1 MKKFASVLVQL
12 KTLALEKIEQKLE
25 SKRLELQQNEREVL
39 DKQAQLSAF
48 KNPELGGMSLFLQTQ
63 QLKSALR
70 LEIEYYQQE
79 GENLNK
85 DLKVLEKDYFLAN
98 QELEKA
104 KIILEKEKQKEK
116 EIVEKKEQTLLDE
129 NAMILHWQKGG
140 LACVKSC

>member
-39 DKQAQLSAF
+39 DKQAQLNAF
-48 KNPELGGMSLFLQTQ
+48 KNPELGGMSLFLQIQ

-70 LEIEYYQQE
+70 MEIEYYQQE
-79 GENLNK
+79 SENLNK
-85 DLKVLEKDYFLAN
+85 DLKVLEKDYLLAN

-104 KIILEKEKQKEK
+104 KIILENEKQKEK
-116 EIVEKKEQTLLDE
+116 EILEKKEQALLDE

-140 LACVKSC
+140 LHA

>member
-25 SKRLELQQNEREVL
+25 SKRLEWWQNEREIL

-63 QLKSALR
+63 QLKSTLR
-70 LEIEYYQQE
+70 MEIEYYQQQ
-79 GENLNK
+79 GENLTK
-85 DLKVLEKDYFLAN
+85 DLKILEKDCLLAN

-104 KIILEKEKQKEK
+104 KIILENEKRKEK
-116 EIVEKKEQTLLDE
+116 EILEKKEQALLDE
-129 NAMILHWQKGG
+129 NAMILHWQKEG
-140 LACVKSC
+140 LHA

>member
-25 SKRLELQQNEREVL
+25 SKRLKLQQNEREIL

-70 LEIEYYQQE
+70 LEIEYCQQE
-79 GENLNK
+79 GENLTK
-85 DLKVLEKDYFLAN
+85 DLKILEKDYFLAN

-104 KIILEKEKQKEK
+104 KIILENEKQKEK
-116 EIVEKKEQTLLDE
+116 EILEKKEQALLDE

-140 LACVKSC
+140 MHA

>member
-12 KTLALEKIEQKLE
+12 KALALEKIEQKLE

-70 LEIEYYQQE
+70 MEIEYYQQE
-79 GENLNK
+79 GENLTK

-116 EIVEKKEQTLLDE
+116 EILEKKEQVLLDE
-129 NAMILHWQKGG
+129 NAMILHWQKEG
-140 LACVKSC
+140 LHA

>member
-25 SKRLELQQNEREVL
+25 SKRLELRQNEREVL

-70 LEIEYYQQE
+70 MEIEYYQQQS
-79 GENLNK
+79 ENLTK
-85 DLKVLEKDYFLAN
+85 DLKILEKDYLLAN

-104 KIILEKEKQKEK
+104 KIILENEKQKEK
-116 EIVEKKEQTLLDE
+116 EILEKKEQALLDE
-129 NAMILHWQKGG
+129 NAMILHWQKEG
-140 LACVKSC
+140 LHA

>member
-25 SKRLELQQNEREVL
+25 SKRLEWRQNEREIL

-70 LEIEYYQQE
+70 MEIEYYQQQ
-79 GENLNK
+79 GENLIK
-85 DLKVLEKDYFLAN
+85 DLKTLEKDYFLAN

-104 KIILEKEKQKEK
+104 KIILENEKRKEK
-116 EIVEKKEQTLLDE
+116 EILEKKEQALLDE
-129 NAMILHWQKGG
+129 NAMILHWQKEG
-140 LACVKSC
+140 LHA

>member
-1 MKKFASVLVQL
+1 MKKFASVWVQL

-25 SKRLELQQNEREVL
+25 SKRLEWQQNEREIL

-70 LEIEYYQQE
+70 MEIEYYQQQ
-79 GENLNK
+79 GENLTK
-85 DLKVLEKDYFLAN
+85 DLKILEKECLLAN

-104 KIILEKEKQKEK
+104 KIILEKEKRKEK
-116 EIVEKKEQTLLDE
+116 EILEKKEQALLDE
-129 NAMILHWQKGG
+129 NAMILHWQKEG
-140 LACVKSC
+140 LHA

>member
-12 KTLALEKIEQKLE
+12 KTLALEKIEQKLQN
-25 SKRLELQQNEREVL
+25 KRLELQQNEREIL

-70 LEIEYYQQE
+70 MEIEYYQQE
-79 GENLNK
+79 SKNLNK
-85 DLKVLEKDYFLAN
+85 DLKVLEKDYLLAN

-104 KIILEKEKQKEK
+104 KIILEKEKQKEQK
-116 EIVEKKEQTLLDE
+116 ILEKKEQALLDE
-129 NAMILHWQKGG
+129 NAMILHWQKEG
-140 LACVKSC
+140 LHA

>member
-25 SKRLELQQNEREVL
+25 SKRLELRQNEREIL

-85 DLKVLEKDYFLAN
+85 DLKILEKDYLLAN

-104 KIILEKEKQKEK
+104 KIILENEKQKEK
-116 EIVEKKEQTLLDE
+116 EIVEKKEQALLDE
-129 NAMILHWQKGG
+129 NAMILHWQKEG
-140 LACVKSC
+140 LHA

>member
-12 KTLALEKIEQKLE
+12 KTLALEKIERKLE

-70 LEIEYYQQE
+70 MEIEYYQQE
-79 GENLNK
+79 GENLTK
-85 DLKVLEKDYFLAN
+85 DLKILEKDYFLAN

-116 EIVEKKEQTLLDE
+116 EIVEKKEQALLDE
-129 NAMILHWQKGG
+129 NAMILHWQKEG
-140 LACVKSC
+140 LHA

>member
-25 SKRLELQQNEREVL
+25 SKRLEWQQNEREIL

-63 QLKSALR
+63 RLKSALR
-70 LEIEYYQQE
+70 MEIEYYQQQ
-79 GENLNK
+79 GENLTK
-85 DLKVLEKDYFLAN
+85 DLKILEKDYFLAN

-104 KIILEKEKQKEK
+104 KIILENEKRKEK
-116 EIVEKKEQTLLDE
+116 EILEKKEQALLDE
-129 NAMILHWQKGG
+129 NAMILHWQKEG
-140 LACVKSC
+140 LHA

>member
-25 SKRLELQQNEREVL
+25 SKRLEWRQNEREIL

-70 LEIEYYQQE
+70 MEIEYYQQQ
-79 GENLNK
+79 GENLTK
-85 DLKVLEKDYFLAN
+85 DLKILEKDYFLAN

-104 KIILEKEKQKEK
+104 KIILENEKRKEK
-116 EIVEKKEQTLLDE
+116 EILEKKEQALLDE

-140 LACVKSC
+140 LHA

>member
-48 KNPELGGMSLFLQTQ
+48 KNPELGGMSLFLQIQ

-70 LEIEYYQQE
+70 MEIEYYQQE

-85 DLKVLEKDYFLAN
+85 DLKVLEKDYLLAN

-104 KIILEKEKQKEK
+104 KIILENEKQKEK
-116 EIVEKKEQTLLDE
+116 EIVEKKEQALLDE

-140 LACVKSC
+140 LHA

>member
-25 SKRLELQQNEREVL
+25 SKRLELQQKEREVL

-48 KNPELGGMSLFLQTQ
+48 KNPEWGGMSLFLQTQ

-70 LEIEYYQQE
+70 MEIEYYQQE
-79 GENLNK
+79 GENLTK
-85 DLKVLEKDYFLAN
+85 DLKILEKDYLLAN

-104 KIILEKEKQKEK
+104 KIILENEKQKEK
-116 EIVEKKEQTLLDE
+116 EIVEKKEQALLDE

-140 LACVKSC
+140 LHA

>member
-25 SKRLELQQNEREVL
+25 SKRLKLRQNEREIL

-70 LEIEYYQQE
+70 TEIEHYQQE
-79 GENLNK
+79 GESLTK
-85 DLKVLEKDYFLAN
+85 DLKILEKEYLLAN

-104 KIILEKEKQKEK
+104 KIILENEKQKEK
-116 EIVEKKEQTLLDE
+116 EIVEKKEQALLDE
-129 NAMILHWQKGG
+129 NAMILHWQKEG
-140 LACVKSC
+140 LHA

>member
-25 SKRLELQQNEREVL
+25 SKRLKLQQNEREVL

-70 LEIEYYQQE
+70 MEIEYYQQE
-79 GENLNK
+79 GENLTK
-85 DLKVLEKDYFLAN
+85 DLKVLEKDYLLAN

-104 KIILEKEKQKEK
+104 KIILENEKQKEK
-116 EIVEKKEQTLLDE
+116 EILEKKEQALLDE

-140 LACVKSC
+140 LHA

>member
-25 SKRLELQQNEREVL
+25 SKRLELQQKEREVL
-39 DKQAQLSAF
+39 EKQAQLSAF
-48 KNPELGGMSLFLQTQ
+48 KNPKLGGMSLFLQIQ

-70 LEIEYYQQE
+70 MEIEYYQQE
-79 GENLNK
+79 GENLTK
-85 DLKVLEKDYFLAN
+85 DLKILEKDYLLAN

-116 EIVEKKEQTLLDE
+116 EILEKKEQALLDE
-129 NAMILHWQKGG
+129 NAMILHWQKEG
-140 LACVKSC
+140 LHA

>member
-12 KTLALEKIEQKLE
+12 KTLALEKIERKLE

-39 DKQAQLSAF
+39 DKQTQLSAF

-70 LEIEYYQQE
+70 MEIEYYQQE
-79 GENLNK
+79 SENLTK
-85 DLKVLEKDYFLAN
+85 DLKILEKDYLLAN

-104 KIILEKEKQKEK
+104 KIILENEKRKEK
-116 EIVEKKEQTLLDE
+116 EILEKKEQALLDE
-129 NAMILHWQKGG
+129 NAMILHWQKEG
-140 LACVKSC
+140 LHA

>member
-1 MKKFASVLVQL
+1 MKKFTSVLVQL

-25 SKRLELQQNEREVL
+25 SKRLEWRQNEREIL

-70 LEIEYYQQE
+70 MEIEYYQQQ

-85 DLKVLEKDYFLAN
+85 DLKILEKDYFLAN

-104 KIILEKEKQKEK
+104 KIILENEKRKEK
-116 EIVEKKEQTLLDE
+116 EILEKKEQALLDE
-129 NAMILHWQKGG
+129 NAMILHWQKEG
-140 LACVKSC
+140 LHA

>member
-70 LEIEYYQQE
+70 MEIEYYQQE
-79 GENLNK
+79 SENLTK
-85 DLKVLEKDYFLAN
+85 DLKVLEKDYLLAN

-104 KIILEKEKQKEK
+104 KIILENEKQKEK
-116 EIVEKKEQTLLDE
+116 EILEKKEQALLDE

-140 LACVKSC
+140 LHA

>member
-1 MKKFASVLVQL
+1 MKKFASVWVQL

-25 SKRLELQQNEREVL
+25 SKRLEWRQNEREIL

-70 LEIEYYQQE
+70 MEIEYYQQE
-79 GENLNK
+79 SENLIK
-85 DLKVLEKDYFLAN
+85 DLKILEKECLLAN

-104 KIILEKEKQKEK
+104 KIILENEKRKEK
-116 EIVEKKEQTLLDE
+116 EILEKKEQALLDE
-129 NAMILHWQKGG
+129 NAMILHWQKEG
-140 LACVKSC
+140 LHA

>member
-25 SKRLELQQNEREVL
+25 SKRLEWRQNEREIL

-70 LEIEYYQQE
+70 MEIEYYQQQ

-85 DLKVLEKDYFLAN
+85 DLKILEKDYLLAN

-104 KIILEKEKQKEK
+104 KIILENEKRKEK
-116 EIVEKKEQTLLDE
+116 EILEKKEQALLDE
-129 NAMILHWQKGG
+129 NAMILHWQKES
-140 LACVKSC
+140 LHA

>member
-39 DKQAQLSAF
+39 DKQAQLNAF

-70 LEIEYYQQE
+70 MEIEYYQQE
-79 GENLNK
+79 GKNLTK
-85 DLKVLEKDYFLAN
+85 DLKILEKDYLLAN

-104 KIILEKEKQKEK
+104 KIILEKEKQKEQK
-116 EIVEKKEQTLLDE
+116 ILEKKEQALLDE
-129 NAMILHWQKGG
+129 NAMILHWQKEG
-140 LACVKSC
+140 LHA

>member
-25 SKRLELQQNEREVL
+25 SKRLEWQQNEREIL

-70 LEIEYYQQE
+70 MEIEYYQQE
-79 GENLNK
+79 SENLIK
-85 DLKVLEKDYFLAN
+85 DLKILEKECLLAN

-104 KIILEKEKQKEK
+104 KIILENEKQKEK
-116 EIVEKKEQTLLDE
+116 EILEKKEQALLDE

-140 LACVKSC
+140 LHA

>member
-1 MKKFASVLVQL
+1 MKKFASILVQL

-25 SKRLELQQNEREVL
+25 SKRLEWRQKEREVL

-70 LEIEYYQQE
+70 MEIEYYQQE
-79 GENLNK
+79 SENLTK
-85 DLKVLEKDYFLAN
+85 DLKILEKDYLLAN

-116 EIVEKKEQTLLDE
+116 EIVEKKEQALLDE
-129 NAMILHWQKGG
+129 NAMILHWQKEG
-140 LACVKSC
+140 LHA

>member
-25 SKRLELQQNEREVL
+25 SKRLEWRQNEREIL

-70 LEIEYYQQE
+70 MEIEYYQQQ
-79 GENLNK
+79 GENLIK
-85 DLKVLEKDYFLAN
+85 DLKILEKEYLLAN

-104 KIILEKEKQKEK
+104 KIILENEKRKEK
-116 EIVEKKEQTLLDE
+116 EILEKKEQALLDE
-129 NAMILHWQKGG
+129 NTMILHWQKEG
-140 LACVKSC
+140 LHA

>member
-25 SKRLELQQNEREVL
+25 SKRSELQQNQREIL

-70 LEIEYYQQE
+70 MEIEYYQQE
-79 GENLNK
+79 SENLNK
-85 DLKVLEKDYFLAN
+85 DLKILEKEYLLAN

-104 KIILEKEKQKEK
+104 KIILENEKQKEK
-116 EIVEKKEQTLLDE
+116 EIVEKKEQALLDE
-129 NAMILHWQKGG
+129 NAMILHWQKEG
-140 LACVKSC
+140 LHA

>member
-25 SKRLELQQNEREVL
+25 SKRLELRQNEREIL

-48 KNPELGGMSLFLQTQ
+48 KNPELGGMSLFLQIQ

-70 LEIEYYQQE
+70 MEIEYYQQE

-85 DLKVLEKDYFLAN
+85 DLKVLEKDYLLAN

-104 KIILEKEKQKEK
+104 KIILENEKQKEK
-116 EIVEKKEQTLLDE
+116 EIVEKKEQALLDE

-140 LACVKSC
+140 LHA

>member
-48 KNPELGGMSLFLQTQ
+48 KNPELGGMSLFLQIQ

-70 LEIEYYQQE
+70 MEIEYCQQE
-79 GENLNK
+79 SENLNK
-85 DLKVLEKDYFLAN
+85 DLKILEKDYLLAN

-104 KIILEKEKQKEK
+104 KIILEKEKRKEK
-116 EIVEKKEQTLLDE
+116 EIVEKKEQALLDE
-129 NAMILHWQKGG
+129 NAMILHWQKEG
-140 LACVKSC
+140 LHA

>member
-1 MKKFASVLVQL
+1 MKKFAFVLVQL

-25 SKRLELQQNEREVL
+25 SKRLEWRQNEREIL

-70 LEIEYYQQE
+70 MEIEYYQQQS
-79 GENLNK
+79 ENLIK
-85 DLKVLEKDYFLAN
+85 DLKILEKDCLLAN

-104 KIILEKEKQKEK
+104 KIILENEKRKEK
-116 EIVEKKEQTLLDE
+116 EILEKKEQALLDE
-129 NAMILHWQKGG
+129 NAMILHWQKEG
-140 LACVKSC
+140 LHA

>member
-25 SKRLELQQNEREVL
+25 SKRLELRQNEREIL

-70 LEIEYYQQE
+70 MEIEYYQQE
-79 GENLNK
+79 SENLIK
-85 DLKVLEKDYFLAN
+85 DLKILEKDYFLAN

-104 KIILEKEKQKEK
+104 KIILENEKRKEK
-116 EIVEKKEQTLLDE
+116 EILEKKEQALLDE
-129 NAMILHWQKGG
+129 NAMILHWQKEG
-140 LACVKSC
+140 LHA

>member
-12 KTLALEKIEQKLE
+12 KTLALEKIERKLE
-25 SKRLELQQNEREVL
+25 SKRLELQQKEREAL

-48 KNPELGGMSLFLQTQ
+48 KNPELGGMSLFLQIQ
-63 QLKSALR
+63 QLKSTLR
-70 LEIEYYQQE
+70 MEIEYYQQE
-79 GENLNK
+79 SENLTK
-85 DLKVLEKDYFLAN
+85 DLKVLEKDYLLAN

-116 EIVEKKEQTLLDE
+116 EIVEKKEQALLDE

-140 LACVKSC
+140 LHA

>member
-25 SKRLELQQNEREVL
+25 SKRLELQQKEREVL

-70 LEIEYYQQE
+70 MEIEYYQQE
-79 GENLNK
+79 SENLTK
-85 DLKVLEKDYFLAN
+85 DLKILEKDYLLAN

-104 KIILEKEKQKEK
+104 KIILENEKQKEK
-116 EIVEKKEQTLLDE
+116 EIVEKKEQALLDE

-140 LACVKSC
+140 LHA

>member
-1 MKKFASVLVQL
+1 MKKFASVWVQL

-25 SKRLELQQNEREVL
+25 SKRLEWRQNEREIL

-70 LEIEYYQQE
+70 MEIEYYQQE

-85 DLKVLEKDYFLAN
+85 DLKILEKEYLLAN

-104 KIILEKEKQKEK
+104 KIILEKEKRKEK
-116 EIVEKKEQTLLDE
+116 EIVEKKEQALLDE
-129 NAMILHWQKGG
+129 NAMILHWQKEG
-140 LACVKSC
+140 LHA

>member
-25 SKRLELQQNEREVL
+25 SKRLKLQQNQREIL

-70 LEIEYYQQE
+70 MEIEYYQQE

-85 DLKVLEKDYFLAN
+85 DLKILEKEYLLAN

-104 KIILEKEKQKEK
+104 KIILENEKQKEK
-116 EIVEKKEQTLLDE
+116 EIVEKKEQALLDE
-129 NAMILHWQKGG
+129 NAMILHWQKEG
-140 LACVKSC
+140 LHA

>member
-25 SKRLELQQNEREVL
+25 SKRLEWRQNEREIL

-63 QLKSALR
+63 QLKSTLR
-70 LEIEYYQQE
+70 MEIEYYQQE
-79 GENLNK
+79 SENLIK
-85 DLKVLEKDYFLAN
+85 DLKILEKEYLLAN

-104 KIILEKEKQKEK
+104 KIILENEKRKEK
-116 EIVEKKEQTLLDE
+116 EILEKKEQALLDE
-129 NAMILHWQKGG
+129 NAMILHWQKEG
-140 LACVKSC
+140 LHA

>member
-70 LEIEYYQQE
+70 MEIEYYQQE
-79 GENLNK
+79 SENLTK
-85 DLKVLEKDYFLAN
+85 DLKVLEKDYLLAN

-116 EIVEKKEQTLLDE
+116 EILEKKEQALLDE
-129 NAMILHWQKGG
+129 NAMILHWQKEG
-140 LACVKSC
+140 LHA